1 MCPGVGVVFVGVDNF
16 EITIADRELLVLFG
30 PSGCGKTTTMRM
42 IAGLECPTDDEINIG
57 DKVVNDLK
65 PQDRDVAMMF
75 QSCALFPNMNV
86 YDNIRFP
93 LKVRGGVTRKNA
105 TPKCAVPARWLSL
118 TTSCTVSPPSPPVV
132 SASVLLWPVRLSAS
146 RAPF

>member
-1 MCPGVGVVFVGVDNF
+1 MSRCWDGFVGVDNF

-75 QSCALFPNMNV
+75 QSCALYPNMNV

-93 LKVRGGVTRKNA
+93 LKVRGGD
-105 TPKCAVPARWLSL
+105 PKKHDAKVRRA
-118 TTSCTVSPPSPPVV
+118 
-132 SASVLLWPVRLSAS
+132 SAMVELDDFMHR
-146 RAPF
+146 

>member
-30 PSGCGKTTTMRM
+30 PSGCGKTATMRM

-93 LKVRGGVTRKNA
+93 LKVRGGGD
-105 TPKCAVPARWLSL
+105 PKKRDAKVRRA
-118 TTSCTVSPPSPPVV
+118 
-132 SASVLLWPVRLSAS
+132 SAMVELDDFMHR
-146 RAPF
+146 

>member
-75 QSCALFPNMNV
+75 QSCALVPNMNV
-86 YDNIRFP
+86 YDYIRFP
-93 LKVRGGVTRKNA
+93 LKVRGGVTRKIA
-105 TPKCAVPARWLSL
+105 TAKCAVPARWLSL